1 MIWPL
6 SPRILNTRLM
16 SHTPVRLIFN
26 QDMTQF
32 QDTVDV
38 FWGFDYSFIFEY
50 RGDDGVGDGASGGE
64 ELLSQEGDVAR
75 DCEEG
80 EDGLVR
86 VYRCYQECR

>member
-1 MIWPL
+1 
-6 SPRILNTRLM
+6 
-16 SHTPVRLIFN
+16 
-26 QDMTQF
+26 
-32 QDTVDV
+32 
-38 FWGFDYSFIFEY
+38 
-50 RGDDGVGDGASGGE
+50 VGDGASGGE